1 MSGGTRNEYRIYC
14 NGALEG
20 KQLLFQPDDI
30 LIFRAKKTSSLPKDI
45 LGSNDVPEAAVE
57 EANVFFL
64 YRCCD
69 KNSELYRMCK
79 KLVDESNIRGNG
91 HAIYQGIITEV
102 ENKINQLCVKNF
114 NEMDTVIEDTV
125 TAKAQSGDI
134 DEMASLFNSVSFRDF
149 VMTGYKQKCAITGN
163 VIQYKSFMNLEA
175 AHIWPRSHKGLYLP
189 SNGIALCRDMH
200 WAFDKGM
207 FTIGDDFKVI
217 VHPDVESD
225 YLQQYNNK
233 SLYIPENAFFRPD
246 INNLHYHQT
255 HIYGLFKTSGSLVKA
270 TGFPIFI
277 NYDKQDNISDT
288 TKYEDHF
295 VAENRL
301 IAISKSGR
309 SMDSEDVRNFL
320 KATERGI
327 DVQLFVR
334 KNKDDKI
341 SKEFYYLGR
350 VIATG
355 NAKQFVMPNTDKTA
369 VKIEWELETPVRED
383 IYQYIVNE

>member
-1 MSGGTRNEYRIYC
+1 MKYYLKRLGHQELGSVKNGKAQRGRYIYISKDKNVLDIFPPLSKTVTNDSSIIPIIPLYQKIAKKIYCNYIYHNDKYNVSGGTRNEYRIYC

-30 LIFRAKKTSSLPKDI
+30 LIFRAEKTSSLQKDI
-45 LGSNDVPEAAVE
+45 LGSNDAPEAAVE

-114 NEMDTVIEDTV
+114 NAMDTVIEDTV

-270 TGFPIFI
+270 TGYYKNI
-277 NYDKQDNISDT
+277 NIA
-288 TKYEDHF
+288 
-295 VAENRL
+295 AE
-301 IAISKSGR
+301 
-309 SMDSEDVRNFL
+309 
-320 KATERGI
+320 
-327 DVQLFVR
+327 
-334 KNKDDKI
+334 
-341 SKEFYYLGR
+341 
-350 VIATG
+350 
-355 NAKQFVMPNTDKTA
+355 DKT
-369 VKIEWELETPVRED
+369 P
-383 IYQYIVNE
+383 YGSN

>member
-1 MSGGTRNEYRIYC
+1 M
-14 NGALEG
+14 
-20 KQLLFQPDDI
+20 
-30 LIFRAKKTSSLPKDI
+30 IFRAEKTSSLQKDI
-45 LGSNDVPEAAVE
+45 LGSNDAPEAAVE

-270 TGFPIFI
+270 TGYYKNI
-277 NYDKQDNISDT
+277 NIA
-288 TKYEDHF
+288 
-295 VAENRL
+295 AE
-301 IAISKSGR
+301 
-309 SMDSEDVRNFL
+309 
-320 KATERGI
+320 
-327 DVQLFVR
+327 
-334 KNKDDKI
+334 
-341 SKEFYYLGR
+341 
-350 VIATG
+350 
-355 NAKQFVMPNTDKTA
+355 DKT
-369 VKIEWELETPVRED
+369 P
-383 IYQYIVNE
+383 YGSN

>member
-1 MSGGTRNEYRIYC
+1 
-14 NGALEG
+14 
-20 KQLLFQPDDI
+20 LLFQPDDI
-30 LIFRAKKTSSLPKDI
+30 LIFRAEKTSSLPKDI

-207 FTIGDDFKVI
+207 FTIGDDFKII

-270 TGFPIFI
+270 TGYYKNI
-277 NYDKQDNISDT
+277 NMA
-288 TKYEDHF
+288 
-295 VAENRL
+295 AE
-301 IAISKSGR
+301 
-309 SMDSEDVRNFL
+309 
-320 KATERGI
+320 
-327 DVQLFVR
+327 
-334 KNKDDKI
+334 
-341 SKEFYYLGR
+341 
-350 VIATG
+350 
-355 NAKQFVMPNTDKTA
+355 DKT
-369 VKIEWELETPVRED
+369 P
-383 IYQYIVNE
+383 YGSN